1 MKNRKWVLSLSVMY
15 CVTQFM
21 PSEARVV
28 RIDNSGKVGDY
39 DVKQGELN
47 QLCEALASYLQSFKT
62 ARKIPDDIIIG
73 NKRYNIQN
81 VAKKIKDVIYNGVSL
96 SKDGFS
102 QMPGFAIYENGDD
115 IRVYVADKE
124 TVTARTKHVNNPRF
138 EFTEYSHTERQLIIA
153 AIKDVTQKKFKSD
166 GDEIKG
172 DESILGHLY
181 VYTHAKPCA
190 TEGKPNDSDGI
201 SCLTFYAKIAKMYNK
216 MQGKKQ
222 SDLKIHI
229 LFSDKQGPAYSD
241 KNSTQAEIS
250 NMLKETNTSKGKEYE
265 VAGTN
270 IYVKRI

>member
-102 QMPGFAIYENGDD
+102 QMPGFAIYIPDEGNDV
-115 IRVYVADKE
+115 RVYVADKISKCKYD
-124 TVTARTKHVNNPRF
+124 AINRDPYRIFKD
-138 EFTEYSHTERQLIIA
+138 YSHTERQLIIA
-153 AIKDVTQKKFKSD
+153 AIKDVTQKKCNSA

-172 DESILGHLY
+172 DESIFGHLY

-190 TEGKPNDSDGI
+190 TEGKQNDSDI
-201 SCLTFYAKIAKMYNK
+201 YKIK
-216 MQGKKQ
+216 
-222 SDLKIHI
+222 
-229 LFSDKQGPAYSD
+229 
-241 KNSTQAEIS
+241 
-250 NMLKETNTSKGKEYE
+250 
-265 VAGTN
+265 
-270 IYVKRI
+270 

>member
-1 MKNRKWVLSLSVMY
+1 M
-15 CVTQFM
+15 
-21 PSEARVV
+21 
-28 RIDNSGKVGDY
+28 
-39 DVKQGELN
+39 
-47 QLCEALASYLQSFKT
+47 
-62 ARKIPDDIIIG
+62 
-73 NKRYNIQN
+73 
-81 VAKKIKDVIYNGVSL
+81 VSL
-96 SKDGFS
+96 SKGGFS
-102 QMPGFAIYENGDD
+102 QMPGFAVYIPDEGNDV
-115 IRVYVADKE
+115 RVYVADKISKGKYD
-124 TVTARTKHVNNPRF
+124 AISRDPYLSFKD
-138 EFTEYSHTERQLIIA
+138 YSHTERQLIIA

-172 DESILGHLY
+172 DESIFGHLY

-250 NMLKETNTSKGKEYE
+250 NMLKETNTSQGEEYQ
-265 VAGTN
+265 VKGTN
-270 IYVKRI
+270 IYVKRM